1 MTKHDSKL
9 SNIKS
14 IVDNYPEIESYHS
27 ERDRDKIMDVF
38 DIAVEMFPN
47 DAVYIISSNERYF
60 IKIEFNK

>member
-1 MTKHDSKL
+1 MTDHDSKL

-14 IVDNYPEIESYHS
+14 IIDNYPGVKSYHS

-38 DIAVEMFPN
+38 DNAIVMFPN
-47 DAVYIISSNERYF
+47 DTVCIISTNERYF